1 MVLGRHMVLGFDF
14 VLGFRCSFHKSWRP
28 QAFFFFLRR
37 AEPPRACAVAN
48 GGKHHLG
55 RTFKRGRIGVD
66 SDDGPGVFELR
77 SHRQA
82 RWKEVFDQ
90 DGRFDAKQ
98 VICEERDTKWIRR
111 ITSSLR

>member
-1 MVLGRHMVLGFDF
+1 MFTLLR
-14 VLGFRCSFHKSWRP
+14 SKESSK
-28 QAFFFFLRR
+28 LRR
-37 AEPPRACAVAN
+37 LPEAVNSWLACAVAN